1 MSNNNDNIQE
11 NQENQTNQQLQGDL
25 RDNSALVPS
34 PQGSP
39 RRSREIKAIDVLSSK
54 KEVQRL
60 TGMIAALERFIS
72 KSSEKCFRFFSALK
86 KQDHFEWN
94 EECQQALRDLKAYL
108 SNPPLL
114 AKPKAGERLLIY
126 LAVRR
131 DENLEAD
138 ALANLA
144 SAADVTSDASASVIH
159 LFHSALDPDKN
170 ELSHFDC
177 SNRKS
182 DSLAFVKVLVNI
194 CQKLQKNWNIKMD
207 KFVIRSNIGQSS
219 FNGSSRP
226 SVSSNIAPE
235 IQRGTILSPPSN
247 VDSVL
252 ELGSP
257 SPDPKERIP
266 ILQYAP
272 NIRDEVRRHYIQK
285 GACQPSGH
293 AFPKTKFGNK
303 MRQFNPDWFKG
314 PYSQWLEYNIKSDAA
329 FCLCCY
335 LFKNELESRG
345 NAGDAFTKDGFK
357 GWNKGTERLRTHVG
371 EVDSIHHKCFNRM
384 QDLINQEQSIQ
395 SSFHKQS
402 EKVKSDHR
410 IRLNASVDVV
420 RFLLRNGLS
429 FRGHNES
436 EDSEYKG
443 LFLELLEFHGDK
455 HSDVGKVILHKAP
468 KNDMMICPAIQKDI
482 VDACAKETIK
492 AIIQDLDD
500 DFFGILVDESK
511 DISHKEQMA
520 LVIRYVNK
528 RGEKTIYD
536 LLLDHS
542 LSSSKLRGQGYDGA
556 SNMQG
561 RINGLK
567 SLILQDVPSA
577 YCVHCFAHQL
587 QLTLVA
593 LSKKHPDV
601 KNFFD
606 VVTNTLN
613 IIGAFFK
620 RREILRQHQVEK
632 LEELLKSGEI
642 LTGQGLNQE
651 HMQQDSLLSLD
662 RFAAKNLLGNI
673 QEFEFVFLLHLMFK
687 MLLFTNELNKALQK
701 KDQDIVNAMRLLDLA
716 KIRLQTMRESEFE
729 ILMNEV
735 YSFCAID
742 LQLHELNS
750 RFDVV
755 TSDLL
760 LGMASLNPID
770 SFANFDKDR
779 IIKLAEYYPSEFDD
793 NKLRDLSFQLDS
805 FIVYA
810 RMPHSK
816 FINLK
821 GMKGLAI
828 VMAETKLDQT
838 WCHIYLLVKLTL
850 ILPVATASMERAFS
864 SMKLIKSDLRNSISE
879 EFLNGCLA

>member
-1 MSNNNDNIQE
+1 
-11 NQENQTNQQLQGDL
+11 
-25 RDNSALVPS
+25 
-34 PQGSP
+34 
-39 RRSREIKAIDVLSSK
+39 
-54 KEVQRL
+54 
-60 TGMIAALERFIS
+60 
-72 KSSEKCFRFFSALK
+72 
-86 KQDHFEWN
+86 
-94 EECQQALRDLKAYL
+94 
-108 SNPPLL
+108 
-114 AKPKAGERLLIY
+114 
-126 LAVRR
+126 
-131 DENLEAD
+131 
-138 ALANLA
+138 
-144 SAADVTSDASASVIH
+144 
-159 LFHSALDPDKN
+159 
-170 ELSHFDC
+170 
-177 SNRKS
+177 
-182 DSLAFVKVLVNI
+182 
-194 CQKLQKNWNIKMD
+194 MD

-219 FNGSSRP
+219 SNSSSRP
-226 SVSSNIAPE
+226 SISSNIAPE

-247 VDSVL
+247 VVSVL

-257 SPDPKERIP
+257 NPNPKERMA

-285 GACQPSGH
+285 GVCQPSGH

-303 MRQFNPDWFKG
+303 MRQFNPDWFKD
-314 PYSQWLEYNIKSDAA
+314 PYSQWLEYSIKSDAA

-345 NAGDAFTKDGFK
+345 NAGDAFTKDSFK

-371 EVDSIHHKCFNRM
+371 EVSSIHHKCFNRM

-455 HSDVGKVILHKAP
+455 HLDVGNVILHKAP
-468 KNDMMICPAIQKDI
+468 KNDMMICSAIQKDI

-492 AIIQDLDD
+492 TIIQDLDD

-511 DISHKEQMA
+511 DISHKEQMS
-520 LVIRYVNK
+520 LVKRYVNK
-528 RGEKTIYD
+528 REEVIERFLGIVHVNDTSALLLRKTIYD

-577 YCVHCFAHQL
+577 YCVHCFAPQL
-587 QLTLVA
+587 QLTLAA

-601 KNFFD
+601 TNFFD

-613 IIGAFFK
+613 TIGASFK

-651 HMQQDSLLSLD
+651 RGLQRPGDTRWGSHFKTLENFLIIFSSIVNMLNDMQQDSLLSLD

-701 KDQDIVNAMRLLDLA
+701 KDQDIVNVMRLLDLA
-716 KIRLQTMRESEFE
+716 KIRLQTMEK
-729 ILMNEV
+729 V
-735 YSFCAID
+735 
-742 LQLHELNS
+742 NS
-750 RFDVV
+750 
-755 TSDLL
+755 
-760 LGMASLNPID
+760 
-770 SFANFDKDR
+770 
-779 IIKLAEYYPSEFDD
+779 
-793 NKLRDLSFQLDS
+793 
-805 FIVYA
+805 
-810 RMPHSK
+810 
-816 FINLK
+816 
-821 GMKGLAI
+821 
-828 VMAETKLDQT
+828 
-838 WCHIYLLVKLTL
+838 
-850 ILPVATASMERAFS
+850 S
-864 SMKLIKSDLRNSISE
+864 S
-879 EFLNGCLA
+879 